1 MELHFS
7 KVFFSGLICT
17 VKILRQRWISQNSR
31 ICANG
36 HAMTLHLRGK
46 GCRWKFGSRDCRTKF
61 SLRTDMWLKGLKLGY
76 REIILFIYYWSKDYT
91 KIIFVREE
99 LQIAKEAV
107 IDFNNHLW
115 EVSAA
120 GLIVNLISIGVS
132 NMTAEG
138 DESLFGTN
146 HCLRDGKT
154 TKIACCRNTGVGWM
168 MDDVVKWRKVLYM
181 LCVITVQLHL
191 EAATRGVTY
200 RKVF

>member
-7 KVFFSGLICT
+7 KFFFSGLICT
-17 VKILRQRWISQNSR
+17 VKILWQRGISHNSR

-46 GCRWKFGSRDCRTKF
+46 GYRWKFGSRDCRTKF

-76 REIILFIYYWSKDYT
+76 R

-107 IDFNNHLW
+107 IDFNNYLW

-154 TKIACCRNTGVGWM
+154 TKIACCRNTRVGWM
-168 MDDVVKWRKVLYM
+168 MDDVVKWRKVLYT

-191 EAATRGVTY
+191 EAATIGVT
-200 RKVF
+200 